1 MTPSLIEH
9 QSNPA
14 DLADA
19 TPTHFVPLIVR
30 RWPGRCA
37 ADPSVGYMPVYRSL
51 EALRRMHGD
60 VPYKAMVVET
70 ERS

>member
-1 MTPSLIEH
+1 MMPGTNEH

-14 DLADA
+14 DFADV

-60 VPYKAMVVET
+60 VPYKAMFVE
-70 ERS
+70 EVRS

>member
-1 MTPSLIEH
+1 MMPSLTEH
-9 QSNPA
+9 QGNSV
-14 DLADA
+14 DLADT

-51 EALRRMHGD
+51 EALRRIHGD
-60 VPYKAMVVET
+60 VPYKAMVVE
-70 ERS
+70 EARA